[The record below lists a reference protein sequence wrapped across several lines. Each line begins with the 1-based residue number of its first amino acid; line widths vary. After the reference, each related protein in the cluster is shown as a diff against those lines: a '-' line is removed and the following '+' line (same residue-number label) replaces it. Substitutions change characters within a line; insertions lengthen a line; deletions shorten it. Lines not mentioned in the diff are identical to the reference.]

1 MFTNTVSWFYSH
13 GLFHCLFAA
22 RLFHQAFI
30 SFRKYIMESSSVSA
44 DLHIILN
51 DICCGAGKYLGCL
64 ENKMCIFL
72 LFLTAVLT
80 CLPVGPPL
88 RCCKRG
94 RKSFCFLFRTI
105 CAHPTE
111 FSVFES
117 PEVVTKEVEV
127 LASRS
132 PLFYSICSLVKRK
145 LCCLIYSSLKNLVV
159 TRGHFESVVLPR
171 WLEKLGNI
179 VTVSASV
186 WH

>member
-1 MFTNTVSWFYSH
+1 
-13 GLFHCLFAA
+13 
-22 RLFHQAFI
+22 
-30 SFRKYIMESSSVSA
+30 MESSSVSA

-88 RCCKRG
+88 RRCERG
-94 RKSFCFLFRTI
+94 WKSFCFLFRTI

-111 FSVFES
+111 CSVFKS
-117 PEVVTKEVEV
+117 SEVETKEMEV

-132 PLFYSICSLVKRK
+132 PLFYSICSLVKTK

-159 TRGHFESVVLPR
+159 TRGTLRALSCPSGLKNLGTQLCVCVLLLCGTNGESGVCLLAYCFVCCNCRHLTKM
-171 WLEKLGNI
+171 WC
-179 VTVSASV
+179 
-186 WH
+186 